1 MTLAELDKNFAF
13 KGITEKNLDW
23 YDRYAPVFDWDGV
36 ADLEHFHR
44 LDAAK
49 RDRLPEGILEGYP
62 STGIR
67 VRFTT
72 DATVIALKAVLWIA
86 ADMPHMA
93 RTGSHGF
100 DLFMSEQGQPLTF
113 AQYFPTEED
122 HTLVSGQYLVPGE
135 KKMRTFEINFP
146 LYNGVLE
153 FSLGFSAGAAF
164 GTPAPYSLKDPVVYY
179 GSSITQGACASRP
192 CNCYTQMLTNH
203 FNLRQ
208 INLGFSGRA
217 KGEPV
222 MARYIASL
230 PMSVFVMDYDHNAD
244 TPEDLAAT
252 HEDFFHIVRA
262 ANPVL
267 PIILISRPNTD
278 RDPADACARFEVIAR
293 TYRNAVAAGDKHVY
307 LVDGRRLFDGD
318 MRVACTVD
326 SCHPSDLG
334 FFRMYEGVRPV
345 MERALEEAEND

>member
-36 ADLEHFHR
+36 ADLDNFHR
-44 LDAAK
+44 LNAA
-49 RDRLPEGILEGYP
+49 DREKLPEGILQGYP

-67 VRFTT
+67 VRFAT
-72 DATVIALKAVLWIA
+72 DASVIALKAVLWIR
-86 ADMPHMA
+86 ADMAHMA

-100 DLFMSEQGQPLTF
+100 DLFMADEGQPLQF

-122 HTLVSGQYLVPGE
+122 HTLVSGQFIVPGE
-135 KKMRTFEINFP
+135 KKMRQFEINFP

-153 FSLGFSAGAAF
+153 FSLGFSAGASF
-164 GTPAPYSLKDPVVYY
+164 GEPAAYALDKPVVYY

-222 MARYIASL
+222 MAEYIAAL

-244 TPEDLAAT
+244 TVADLAAT
-252 HEDFFHIVRA
+252 HEAFFKTVRA
-262 ANPVL
+262 AQPKL
-267 PIILISRPNTD
+267 PIVLVSRPNTD
-278 RDPADACARFEVIAR
+278 KDPADSDERFSVIAR
-293 TYRNAVAAGDKHVY
+293 TYLNARAAGDKHVY

-334 FFRMYEGVRPV
+334 FYRMYEGIKPV
-345 MERALEEAEND
+345 MAQAILEAEND